1 MPISAPGALWVVPAL
16 PLLGFV
22 VNGALALWRPT
33 AKTAVSLVGVGVLV
47 LAGAAAVV
55 AVAGFAGLHPA
66 APLVFRYWEWMP
78 VGDLRIDFALQ
89 LDQLSAVMVLVV
101 TGVGALIHVFSVGY
115 MHEDAGYAR
124 YFAYLNLFVFF
135 MLVLVLGASFP
146 VMFVGWEG
154 VGLCSY
160 LLIGYWFN
168 EQINADAGKK
178 AFIVNR
184 IGDVGFLIAMLLIF
198 RATGSL
204 DFGPVFAR
212 AGAVFPPA
220 GATVTA
226 VTLFLFL
233 GCTGKSAQIP
243 LFTWLPD
250 AMQGPTP
257 VSALIHAA
265 TMVTAGVYL
274 VARCNVL
281 FALSPLGSATVAGV
295 GAVTALFAATIAL
308 KQWDVKRVLAY
319 STISQLGYM
328 FLGVGTGAYAAGIF
342 HLVTHAFFKAL
353 LFLGSG
359 SVIHAMHHAYH
370 ITHAHDDA
378 QDMRNMGGLQRY
390 LPWTATLMWIAT
402 LAIAGIPPLS
412 GFFSKDEILGA
423 AFALGTAEP
432 VWLVYWAMG
441 VAAALLTA
449 FYMTRLMLY
458 TFHGPNRTG
467 ERERAHLHE
476 APWVMTGPLVVLG
489 ALSLAGGVLN
499 LPELVGGKPW
509 LEHWLAPV
517 TALADRMRPVVE
529 LSAAVEWTLV
539 GGAVLVAALGIAGA
553 VRLLRPEALVPAR
566 LAPPETGLGRVL
578 WKKWY
583 VDEIYDAAI
592 VRPIHW
598 LAREVLWKTIDA
610 RLVDGL
616 LVNGSAT
623 AFRALG
629 WLGSRLQTGEVGFY
643 VALFVVGVLLVV
655 GAALH

>member
-212 AGAVFPPA
+212 AGAVFTPA

-295 GAVTALFAATIAL
+295 GALTALFAATIAL
-308 KQWDVKRVLAY
+308 KQWDIKRVLAY

-359 SVIHAMHHAYH
+359 SVIHAMHDAYH
-370 ITHAHDDA
+370 LTHAHDDA
-378 QDMRNMGGLQRY
+378 QDMRNMGGLRRH

-489 ALSLAGGVLN
+489 ALSLAGGALN

-509 LEHWLAPV
+509 LEHWLQPV

-529 LSAAVEWTLV
+529 LSPVVEWTLV
-539 GGAVLVAALGIAGA
+539 GGAVLVAALGMLGA
-553 VRLLRPEALVPAR
+553 VRLLRPEALVAVR

-583 VDEIYDAAI
+583 VDEIYDAVI
-592 VRPIHW
+592 VRPVQW
-598 LAREVLWKTIDA
+598 LAREVLWKTIDV

-623 AFRALG
+623 TSRALG

-643 VALFVVGVLLVV
+643 VALFVVGVLVVV